1 MLGDHCCALQ
11 GVLLDFRP
19 EYKPLYQ
26 ALEVPMMLE
35 PLLMVNCI
43 LPHFGQLAVPA
54 QNHVMGRILN
64 QWQTWR
70 NNVALFDALAET
82 PFVLTGK

>member
-1 MLGDHCCALQ
+1 MLCDRCFAAQ

-19 EYKPLYQ
+19 EYQPLYQ
-26 ALEVPMMLE
+26 ALEVPIMLE
-35 PLLMVNCI
+35 PLLMANCI
-43 LPHFGQLAVPA
+43 LPHFGQLAGPA
-54 QNHVMGRILN
+54 QDHVTGRILN

-70 NNVALFDALAET
+70 NNVALFDALADT

>member
-1 MLGDHCCALQ
+1 MSGDHCCALQ

-19 EYKPLYQ
+19 EHEPLYQ

-35 PLLMVNCI
+35 PLLMANCI

-54 QNHVMGRILN
+54 QNHVTGRILN

-70 NNVALFDALAET
+70 NNVALFGALADT